1 MDAILKKELRRIPVL
16 GIFEGGLWKTKGF
29 QAPIYV
35 GDPINALK
43 VFNEKEAD
51 EILLMGFRQT
61 MHGRGLPRQ
70 MLSNLAGE
78 AQMPLGYGGGIA
90 HLDEVKWLMDTG
102 FEKVVFNTALGAQPA
117 LIEGSAA
124 LMGSSSVVVS
134 LDYRRNAGGVR
145 TCFTHSGTVP
155 LGLELSEV
163 AVFAEELGAGELIVH
178 HIDGDG
184 LYTGYDSS
192 ALDLLAATTDL
203 PLVLAGGCRG
213 KLDFSDESLA
223 AASGLAASSCFVFY
237 GRHKAVLI
245 HYNEI
250 KD

>member
-1 MDAILKKELRRIPVL
+1 VDASIKKEIRRIPVL

-29 QAPIYV
+29 QTPIYV
-35 GDPINALK
+35 GDPINALR

-61 MHGRGLPRQ
+61 LHGRGLPRQ

-90 HLDEVKWLMDTG
+90 HLDEVKWLMDRG
-102 FEKVVFNTALGAQPA
+102 FEKVVFNSALGTQPA

-134 LDYRRNAGGVR
+134 LDYRRNEDGIR
-145 TCFTHSGTVP
+145 SCFTHSGTVP
-155 LGLELSEV
+155 LGMELLEA
-163 AVFAEELGAGELIVH
+163 AVFAGRLGAGELVVH
-178 HIDGDG
+178 HIEGDG

-245 HYNEI
+245 HYP
-250 KD
+250 

>member
-1 MDAILKKELRRIPVL
+1 VDAIVKKELRRIPVL

-35 GDPINALK
+35 GDPINALR

-61 MHGRGLPRQ
+61 LHGRGLPRQ

-134 LDYRRNAGGVR
+134 LDYRRNAAGVR

-155 LGLELSEV
+155 LGMELSEA
-163 AVFAEELGAGELIVH
+163 AVFAGGLGAGELLVH
-178 HIDGDG
+178 HIEGDG

-192 ALDLLAATTDL
+192 ALAVLATTTDL

-245 HYNEI
+245 HYPG
-250 KD
+250 

>member
-35 GDPINALK
+35 GDPINALR

-61 MHGRGLPRQ
+61 LHGRGLPRQ

-102 FEKVVFNTALGAQPA
+102 FEKVVFNTALGTQPA

-134 LDYRRNAGGVR
+134 LDYRRNANGVR

-155 LGLELSEV
+155 LGMELSEA
-163 AVFAEELGAGELIVH
+163 AVFAGGLGAGELLVH
-178 HIDGDG
+178 HIEGDG
-184 LYTGYDSS
+184 LYPGYDSS
-192 ALDLLAATTDL
+192 ALDLLATTTDL

-223 AASGLAASSCFVFY
+223 TASGLAASSCFVFY

-245 HYNEI
+245 HYP
-250 KD
+250 

>member
-1 MDAILKKELRRIPVL
+1 MDAIVKKEMRRIPVL
-16 GIFEGGLWKTKGF
+16 GIFDGGLWKTKGF

-35 GDPINALK
+35 GDPINALR

-61 MHGRGLPRQ
+61 LHGRGLPRQ

-102 FEKVVFNTALGAQPA
+102 FEKVVFNTALGIQPA

-134 LDYRRNAGGVR
+134 LDYRRNAAGVR

-155 LGLELSEV
+155 LGMDLSEA
-163 AVFAEELGAGELIVH
+163 AVFAGGLGAGELVVH
-178 HIDGDG
+178 YIEGDG

-192 ALDLLAATTDL
+192 ALDLLATTTDL

-213 KLDFSDESLA
+213 NLDFSDESLA

-245 HYNEI
+245 HYP
-250 KD
+250 

>member
-1 MDAILKKELRRIPVL
+1 MLNNRKRIIPILS
-16 GIFEGGLWKTKGF
+16 IFEGGLYKTRVFK
-29 QAPIYV
+29 APNYV
-35 GDPINALK
+35 GDPINALR

-61 MHGRGLPRQ
+61 LHGRGLPRQ

-134 LDYRRNAGGVR
+134 LDYRRNANGER

-155 LGLELSEV
+155 LGMELSEA
-163 AVFAEELGAGELIVH
+163 AVFAGGLGAGELLVH
-178 HIDGDG
+178 HIEGDG

-192 ALDLLAATTDL
+192 ALDLLATTTDL

-245 HYNEI
+245 HYNT
-250 KD
+250 KG

>member
-1 MDAILKKELRRIPVL
+1 VDAILKKELRRIPVL

>member
-1 MDAILKKELRRIPVL
+1 MDASIKKEIRRIPVL

-29 QAPIYV
+29 QTPIYV
-35 GDPINALK
+35 GDPINALR

-61 MHGRGLPRQ
+61 LHGRGLPRQ

-90 HLDEVKWLMDTG
+90 HLDEVKWLMDRG
-102 FEKVVFNTALGAQPA
+102 FEKVVFNSALGTQPA

-134 LDYRRNAGGVR
+134 LDYRRNEDGIR
-145 TCFTHSGTVP
+145 SCFTHSGTVP
-155 LGLELSEV
+155 LGMELLEA
-163 AVFAEELGAGELIVH
+163 AVFAGRLGAGELVVH
-178 HIDGDG
+178 HIEGDG

-245 HYNEI
+245 HYP
-250 KD
+250 

>member
-1 MDAILKKELRRIPVL
+1 MRRIPVL

-35 GDPINALK
+35 GDPINALR

-61 MHGRGLPRQ
+61 LHGRGLPRQ

-134 LDYRRNAGGVR
+134 LDYRRNSDGIR
-145 TCFTHSGTVP
+145 RCFTHSGTVP
-155 LGLELSEV
+155 LGMELSEA
-163 AVFAEELGAGELIVH
+163 AVFAEGLGAGELLVH
-178 HIDGDG
+178 HIEGDG

-192 ALDLLAATTDL
+192 ALDVLTATTDL
-203 PLVLAGGCRG
+203 PLVMAGGCRG

-245 HYNEI
+245 HYPG
-250 KD
+250 

>member
-1 MDAILKKELRRIPVL
+1 MDAIVKKELRRIPVL

-35 GDPINALK
+35 GDPINALR

-61 MHGRGLPRQ
+61 LHGRGLPRQ

-90 HLDEVKWLMDTG
+90 HLDEVKWLMDRG

-134 LDYRRNAGGVR
+134 LDYRRNANGVR

-155 LGLELSEV
+155 LGMELSEA
-163 AVFAEELGAGELIVH
+163 AVFAGGLGAGELLVH
-178 HIDGDG
+178 HIEGDG

-192 ALDLLAATTDL
+192 ALDLLATTTDL
-203 PLVLAGGCRG
+203 PLEDVGENLIFRTSRWQRPQALRPLLVLCFMGGIRR
-213 KLDFSDESLA
+213 F
-223 AASGLAASSCFVFY
+223 
-237 GRHKAVLI
+237 
-245 HYNEI
+245 
-250 KD
+250 

>member
-1 MDAILKKELRRIPVL
+1 MDAILKKEIRRIPVL

-29 QAPIYV
+29 QTPIYV
-35 GDPINALK
+35 GDPINALR

-61 MHGRGLPRQ
+61 LHGRGLPRQ

-102 FEKVVFNTALGAQPA
+102 FEKVVFNTVLGTQPA

-134 LDYRRNAGGVR
+134 LDYRRNADGIR
-145 TCFTHSGTVP
+145 RCFTHSGTVP
-155 LGLELSEV
+155 LGMELSEA
-163 AVFAEELGAGELIVH
+163 AVFAGGLGAGELVLH
-178 HIDGDG
+178 HIEGDG

-192 ALDLLAATTDL
+192 ALDMLASATDL

-245 HYNEI
+245 HYNT
-250 KD
+250 KG

>member
-1 MDAILKKELRRIPVL
+1 MDASIKKEIRRIPVL

-29 QAPIYV
+29 QTPIYV
-35 GDPINALK
+35 GDPINALR

-61 MHGRGLPRQ
+61 LHGRGLPRQ

-90 HLDEVKWLMDTG
+90 HLDEVKWLMDRG
-102 FEKVVFNTALGAQPA
+102 FEKVVFNSALGTQPA

-134 LDYRRNAGGVR
+134 LDYRRNEDGIR
-145 TCFTHSGTVP
+145 SCFTHSGTVP
-155 LGLELSEV
+155 LGMELLEA
-163 AVFAEELGAGELIVH
+163 AVFAGRLGAGELVVH

-192 ALDLLAATTDL
+192 ALDVLAATTDL

-245 HYNEI
+245 HYP
-250 KD
+250 